1 MHHTTLCRRLP
12 LFQEN
17 MMAKIIALVVV
28 CWGMMPAHRTAQ
40 HTAQA
45 QTPSACATVRLTEQ
59 NGTFRD
65 RTDDNDEYAPDRDCF
80 WLISPPGAR
89 QIRLT
94 FTQFAT
100 EEDYDYVT
108 IYDGADTTAR
118 ILGIF
123 SGLELPPTL
132 VSSGGVMLV
141 RFTTDSFTE
150 NLGWT
155 ASYFSSARP
164 VSLSITPASIT
175 FPSTLF
181 GNTALDSCVISG
193 SGLQGNFRIGA
204 PLGFRVGLA
213 AQGPFVDT
221 LIVPNRDSVVRAL
234 RVYVQFHPP
243 APGEYDGRVLVWNG
257 TGITNTPVSGI
268 APPAI
273 FWEPSNGPF
282 TGRVNHLALGA
293 QNTILAGTF
302 GGVYRSNSSGAAW
315 LQSNDGLRTS
325 TSQTIRAIVPTRT
338 GIFLGTNNG
347 VYRSL
352 NNARTWQPVN
362 RGLPNRGETNE
373 VYALTGRNDTLF
385 VATEDG
391 IFRSLNN
398 ADQWQAVTNPNDDG
412 YVSAM
417 ILHKSVLYAAVYVE
431 SRRNSRSFIYRSQDL
446 GRTWTADDSFVT
458 AAYVNCFGEQEN
470 SVFAG
475 TDGDYIFR
483 SDNDGDWAHLVSG
496 LTDTGGEYV
505 YAISASVGVVY
516 AATYDGVFRL
526 ANNGERWEQPISS
539 RKSLNEPYVNTIVAN
554 GVEVF
559 AGTDAGMFRSINRG
573 GTWEAS
579 NTGLTAA
586 VVTTMRENRG
596 VVFAGTAGSGIWR
609 SNDNGIT
616 WISSN
621 TGLRARFINAFAARG
636 RDVFAVSY
644 DDFNSVNPRFVP
656 GVYRSQD
663 NGASWTNV
671 LVDTTIIGAGGVRER
686 RKFRSLIITPRGIF
700 AGGDYGGI
708 WRSTNNSLSW
718 TDVSMRQDEAT
729 VTCLVQGL
737 GNSLFAG
744 TDGQGVYRSDD
755 DGRTWID
762 VSPDITDDSSVVN
775 AMARLG
781 TAIFAATDDGIYRT
795 VTNGRTWLYMDF
807 PDTLL
812 ASSLYVA
819 GGVLYAGTYGNG
831 IWRSVDEGFTWEPIT
846 EGLAPDTDIYSL
858 VSSGGASGETDLY
871 IGLGGNVIFRSSL
884 QLSANTSRA
893 FFEIPDTLSA
903 RPGELVEIPILL
915 KDLQQ
920 RPQTLPIVSGV
931 LRFNASMLDPV
942 NEDLRQEAVV
952 GGERLIPFR
961 FRLGD
966 AVGRR
971 QITFRFRALLG
982 NSVATP
988 LTLTSL
994 NSDGVLLIAPKPGI
1008 FTLRGLSEAGGTR
1021 LFLSERQPILASTA
1035 PNPAET
1041 ITTAR
1046 YELTET
1052 GAAQLMLLN
1061 TFGQTVKS
1069 FTNAGSLPGE
1079 YELAIDVSD
1088 VPSGVYFLVLQTP
1101 KHRKMQQVNIVR

>member
-1 MHHTTLCRRLP
+1 VLKGNTTLNVAATALCWCALFLP
-12 LFQEN
+12 FLPF
-17 MMAKIIALVVV
+17 LPPSVY
-28 CWGMMPAHRTAQ
+28 

-45 QTPSACATVRLTEQ
+45 QTPTTCATVRLTEQ
-59 NGTFRD
+59 NGLFRD

-108 IYDGADTTAR
+108 VYDGADTTAR

-123 SGLELPPTL
+123 SGLELPPTV

-150 NLGWT
+150 NLGWA
-155 ASYFSSARP
+155 ASYFSSTRP
-164 VSLSITPASIT
+164 VTISITPTSIN
-175 FPSTLF
+175 FPPTLF
-181 GNTALDSCVISG
+181 GNTALDSCLVSG
-193 SGLQGNFRIGA
+193 SGLQGNFRIGL
-204 PLGFRVGLA
+204 PRGFRASLLP
-213 AQGPFVDT
+213 QGPFVDT

-234 RVYVQFHPP
+234 RVYVQFVPP
-243 APGEYDGRVLVWNG
+243 APGQYAGRVLAWNG
-257 TGITNTPVSGI
+257 TGVTNMAVSGI

-273 FWEPSNGPF
+273 FWEPTNGPF
-282 TGRVNHLALGA
+282 TGRINHLALGA
-293 QNTILAGTF
+293 QNTIIAGTF
-302 GGVYRSNSSGAAW
+302 GGVYLSNSSGAAW

-347 VYRSL
+347 IYRSL
-352 NNARTWQPVN
+352 NNGRTWQPVN

-385 VATEDG
+385 VATQEG

-398 ADQWQAVTNPNDDG
+398 ADQWQAITNPNDDG

-417 ILHKSVLYAAVYVE
+417 ILHRSVLYAAVYVE
-431 SRRNSRSFIYRSQDL
+431 RSRRNSQSFIYRSQDL
-446 GRTWTADDSFVT
+446 GRTWTMDDSFVT
-458 AAYVNCFGEQEN
+458 SAYVNGFGEQGN
-470 SVFAG
+470 SVFAA
-475 TDGDYIFR
+475 TNGDYIFR

-496 LTDTGGEYV
+496 LTDTGGEFV
-505 YAISASVGVVY
+505 YAVSASAGMVY
-516 AATYDGVFRL
+516 AATYDGVFRS
-526 ANNGERWEQPISS
+526 ANNGESWEQPISS
-539 RKSLNEPYVNTIVAN
+539 RKSLSEPYANTVLAN

-559 AGTDAGMFRSINRG
+559 AGTDAGVFRSINRG
-573 GTWEAS
+573 GTWEAA

-586 VVTTMRENRG
+586 VVTTMLENRG
-596 VVFAGTAGSGIWR
+596 VVFAGTAGSGVWR

-616 WISSN
+616 WSPAN

-644 DDFNSVNPRFVP
+644 DGFNPANPRFIP

-663 NGASWTNV
+663 NGASWTSV
-671 LVDTTIIGAGGVRER
+671 LVDTTIIGVGGVRQR
-686 RKFRSLIITPRGIF
+686 RQFRSLIITPRGIF

-708 WRSTNNSLSW
+708 WRSTNNSVSW
-718 TDVSMRQDEAT
+718 AGVSMRQDKASI
-729 VTCLVQGL
+729 TCFAQGL

-744 TDGQGVYRSDD
+744 TNGQGVYRSDD

-762 VSPDITDDSSVVN
+762 VSPGDTDDAHVVN
-775 AMARLG
+775 ALARVG

-795 VTNGRTWLYMDF
+795 VTNGRTWLNMDF

-819 GGVLYAGTYGNG
+819 GGVLYAGTYGNA
-831 IWRSVDEGFTWEPIT
+831 IWRSVNEGFAWEPIT

-871 IGLGGNVIFRSSL
+871 VGLGGNVIFRSSL
-884 QLSANTSRA
+884 QLPTNTSRA

-903 RPGELVEIPILL
+903 RPGELVDIPIVL

-920 RPQTLPIVSGV
+920 RPQVLPIVTGV
-931 LRFNASMLDPV
+931 LRFNASMLDPLS
-942 NEDLRQEAVV
+942 EELRQEAVV

-971 QITFRFRALLG
+971 QISFRFRALLG

-994 NSDGVLLIAPKPGI
+994 SADGVLLIAPKPGI

-1021 LFLSERQPILASTA
+1021 LFLSERQPILASTS

-1041 ITTAR
+1041 TTTVR
-1046 YELTET
+1046 YELTEIGT
-1052 GAAQLMLLN
+1052 AQLMLLN

-1069 FTNAGSLPGE
+1069 FANAGSLPGE
-1079 YELAIDVSD
+1079 YELAIDVSN

-1101 KHRKMQQVNIVR
+1101 KYRKIQQVNIVR

>member
-1 MHHTTLCRRLP
+1 MFAPHAICHT
-12 LFQEN
+12 
-17 MMAKIIALVVV
+17 AY
-28 CWGMMPAHRTAQ
+28 

-45 QTPSACATVRLTEQ
+45 QTLTTCATVRLTEQ
-59 NGTFRD
+59 NGAFRD
-65 RTDDNDEYAPDRDCF
+65 RTDDNDEYGPDRDCF

-89 QIRLT
+89 QVRLT

-164 VSLSITPASIT
+164 VSLSITPASID
-175 FPSTLF
+175 FPPTLF

-204 PLGFRVGLA
+204 PLGFRVGLT

-398 ADQWQAVTNPNDDG
+398 ADQWQAITNPNDDG

-417 ILHKSVLYAAVYVE
+417 ILHRSVLYAAVYVE
-431 SRRNSRSFIYRSQDL
+431 SRRNSRSFMYRSQDL

-516 AATYDGVFRL
+516 AATYDGAFRS

-729 VTCLVQGL
+729 VTCFVQGL
-737 GNSLFAG
+737 GNSVFAG

-762 VSPDITDDSSVVN
+762 VSPDITDDSYVVN

-846 EGLAPDTDIYSL
+846 EGLASDTDIYSL

-942 NEDLRQEAVV
+942 NEELRQEAVV

-1021 LFLSERQPILASTA
+1021 LFLSERQPILASTV

-1052 GAAQLMLLN
+1052 GTAQVMLLN